1 MKAIKK
7 LTVPLLEKLAEESG
21 ISFKK
26 GDKKADKITAI
37 LNSGIPKNQLEKL
50 INKYLTLKSEGK
62 KSTKDLIV
70 ELKGRIK
77 LLEEQVKFL
86 MSKISVS
93 ELKISKE
100 ENRDVITIKSDLGDI
115 KRFIKALLLPG
126 ESISI
131 DELIEVRELQKIP
144 LITLKHAVYD
154 LIEEGIFEISE
165 GSSRQ
170 KIGDKIGVL
179 KRR

>member
-7 LTVPLLEKLAEESG
+7 LTVPLLEKLAEECG
-21 ISFKK
+21 ISFNK

-37 LNSGIPKNQLEKL
+37 LSSGIPEIRLEKL
-50 INKYLTLKSEGK
+50 INKYLNLKSEGK
-62 KSTKDLIV
+62 KSTKDSII
-70 ELKGRIK
+70 ELKGRVK

-100 ENRDVITIKSDLGDI
+100 ENRDIITITSDLGDI
-115 KRFIKALLLPG
+115 KKFIQSLLLPG

-154 LIEEGIFEISE
+154 LIEEEIFEISE

-170 KIGDKIGVL
+170 KIGGRIGVL
-179 KRR
+179 KRK